1 MKLKKKRG
9 HIVHAALDFA
19 FQMVEQGGSLLQ
31 KYDATTSSYIPDR
44 GLTPVVLSPMLYIV
58 DPDGSIP
65 AGDYTT
71 QLVNVKW
78 ILTLWRQGSVETL
91 PVSSGASKNWT
102 ADTVTKALTLYRNI
116 NPGELLYVSFSAD
129 YVDKRRNE
137 VHTFKWSKWSSTE
150 AQTDMNVTLDAGKWR
165 RMVKLLPMKKWGKFG
180 IPVQLKNGS
189 ENVPDDKCTYQWQW
203 YDRATRAWSED
214 FSEILWL
221 VRGEKTKEI
230 VIDQDYIQDITLRV
244 KASAFG
250 NAATTQYYVTR
261 IKRWYGQFDYDVSF
275 LAGKYVMRDSS
286 LVSLEAWVAN
296 AKGIIS
302 NPCRYFDME
311 LFFSENGDE
320 WKSAGYGEEAVINDI
335 KTNDGNP
342 VAGILCRELSAFI
355 PLADEN
361 GKILCTEEGIPM
373 TAQFP
378 TKSKEL

>member
-44 GLTPVVLSPMLYIV
+44 GLTPVVLSPMLDIV

-102 ADTVTKALTLYRNI
+102 ADSVAKALTLYRNI

-165 RMVKLLPMKKWGKFG
+165 RMVKRLPMKKWGKFG

-189 ENVPDDKCTYQWQW
+189 ENIPDDKCTYQWQW

-244 KASAFG
+244 KATAFG
-250 NAATTQYYVTR
+250 NAATTVYYVTL
-261 IKRWYGQFDYDVSF
+261 IK
-275 LAGKYVMRDSS
+275 
-286 LVSLEAWVAN
+286 
-296 AKGIIS
+296 
-302 NPCRYFDME
+302 
-311 LFFSENGDE
+311 
-320 WKSAGYGEEAVINDI
+320 
-335 KTNDGNP
+335 
-342 VAGILCRELSAFI
+342 
-355 PLADEN
+355 
-361 GKILCTEEGIPM
+361 
-373 TAQFP
+373 
-378 TKSKEL
+378 